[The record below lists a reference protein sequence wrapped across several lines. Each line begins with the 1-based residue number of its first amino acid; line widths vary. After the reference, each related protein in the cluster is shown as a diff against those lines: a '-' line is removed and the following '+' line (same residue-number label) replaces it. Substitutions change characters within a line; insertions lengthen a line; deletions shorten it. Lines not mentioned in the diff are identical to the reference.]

1 MVITSPA
8 ANDQWVSTV
17 QHTIQWNRASG
28 APNGTISLVNAATGA
43 VAGWIQQQILP
54 TQTSFP
60 WNTRD
65 IFTTKTGPLKED
77 VAPGQYRI
85 VLTFNSP
92 SDPPVTGPEF
102 SIITAAEAQI
112 PASTIVIQGAVF
124 SPSSL
129 TVLHGTQ
136 LTFVNHDTTSY
147 QLLNSSNANVFVVA
161 PSASKVFDTSSFAS
175 GSYVFYSTSSPS
187 LRVTV
192 TVK

>member
-1 MVITSPA
+1 V
-8 ANDQWVSTV
+8 ANDQWVSTI

-43 VAGWIQQQILP
+43 VVGWIQQQILP
-54 TQTSFP
+54 TQTTFP

-65 IFTTKTGPLKED
+65 IFMTKTGPLKED

-92 SDPPVTGPEF
+92 SDPPVTGPIF
-102 SIITAAEAQI
+102 SIITAAQAQI
-112 PASTIVIQGAVF
+112 PASTITIQGAIF

-129 TVLHGTQ
+129 TVVHGTQ
-136 LTFVNHDTTSY
+136 LTFVNHDSTGY
-147 QLLNSSNANVFVVA
+147 RLLNSSNATPFVLG
-161 PSASKVFDTSSFAS
+161 PSTSQIFDTSSFTP